1 MSKRASR
8 RRKEEKRKKSQTT
21 HNPPKSEL
29 APAENKKNHWTG
41 QLSIGIGLLGLLGLL
56 TLIPQMGVVP
66 GGETENSQPFSAPFR
81 IHNAGILP
89 FYLKRA
95 FCFESD
101 LKNEITEKGS
111 GKMTNVSTGVDL
123 NRWLGSGHDAAVM
136 CGFHIL
142 PRVTNA
148 DMTIVVDYSPW
159 GLSRFFTSREHFR
172 FTGVYVDNWQWIEV
186 DPTPTEKQVDDQ
198 IRTGDEALKYLDQ
211 LHKSKK

>member
-1 MSKRASR
+1 MPSPLPVDSTLP
-8 RRKEEKRKKSQTT
+8 TT
-21 HNPPKSEL
+21 QPNERWKIGNLLAIVSLVLSAIGAIAIIEL
-29 APAENKKNHWTG
+29 R
-41 QLSIGIGLLGLLGLL
+41 
-56 TLIPQMGVVP
+56 PQVEVLPMA
-66 GGETENSQPFSAPFR
+66 ETENSQPFSAPFR
-81 IHNAGILP
+81 IHNGGYLS

-101 LKNEITEKGS
+101 LKNEMTEKGN
-111 GKMTNVSTGVDL
+111 GKIANVSTGVDL
-123 NRWLGSGHDAAVM
+123 NRWLGSSHDAAVM

-186 DPTPTEKQVDDQ
+186 DPAPTEKEVDDQ
-198 IRTGDEALKYLDQ
+198 IRKGDDALKYLDQ